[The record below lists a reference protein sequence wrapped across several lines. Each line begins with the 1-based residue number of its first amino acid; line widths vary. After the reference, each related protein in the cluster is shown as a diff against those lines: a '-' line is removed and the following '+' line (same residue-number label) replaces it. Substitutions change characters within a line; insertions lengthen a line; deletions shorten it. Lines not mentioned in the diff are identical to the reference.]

1 MSLAFRR
8 VKVYSRLTLIVLV
21 VIAICVVLW
30 KNSGNRVNIWFFW
43 LIDEE
48 TPVNV
53 IWLILCAALG
63 TLVSYWTLS
72 TVWGLWRDMKK
83 VAHDTA
89 LREQQKEQETRAREL
104 QEREARIDAKLKKAI
119 SEE

>member
-21 VIAICVVLW
+21 VIAICAVLW
-30 KNSGNRVNIWFFW
+30 KNRSHQVDIWFFW
-43 LIDEE
+43 LIDEG
-48 TPVNV
+48 TPINV

-63 TLVSYWTLS
+63 TLVSYWALS
-72 TVWGLWRDMKK
+72 LVWGLWRDMKK
-83 VAHDTA
+83 VARDSA
-89 LREQQKEQETRAREL
+89 LREREQQQEQRAKEL
-104 QEREARIDAKLKKAI
+104 QEQEERIDTKLKKAI